1 MLLALGLLLIAA
13 CDSPAAT
20 PGASE
25 PDSTAEAEQPARTA
39 EATADATL
47 AAAPETTPSR
57 SPAATEAATLAPDTV
72 ALPTSNPTPDAGLDR
87 PSSSGDVLPGIALR
101 PAFPNLQLERL
112 TNLVQPDDGT
122 NRIFITEQWGRIRVF
137 PNEPTVEHPGMFL
150 DIQGRSRGG
159 ANEEGLLG
167 LAFSPDFAE
176 NGHFFV
182 YYSAID
188 PRRSVLS
195 RFTVSDNDPNLAD
208 VFSEIVILEVEQPYS
223 NHNGGQIE
231 FGPDGYLYVALGD
244 GGLASDPMGNGQNTG
259 TLLGSILRLDVSGV
273 SPDAGYA
280 IPLDN
285 PFVGVSGARGE
296 IWAYGLRNPWRF
308 SFDSEIG
315 LMWAA
320 DVGQNSYEEIDV
332 VKRGGN
338 YGWNIMEGLHCFSPS
353 QGCDTA
359 GLEMPVAEYGRS
371 EGCSVTGG
379 HVYRGSDLPGLV
391 GAYVYADFCTGR
403 IWGISYDGET
413 ATEPQLLV
421 DSDLAITSFGRGLD
435 GSLYVLSRDDGVYIA
450 VPAETP

>member
-1 MLLALGLLLIAA
+1 MLLALGLLLVAA

-20 PGASE
+20 PSAPE
-25 PDSTAEAEQPARTA
+25 PDSTAETEQTTRTA
-39 EATADATL
+39 ESTLEAIHTAAPLETPPRSPTATERATL
-47 AAAPETTPSR
+47 TPS
-57 SPAATEAATLAPDTV
+57 AG
-72 ALPTSNPTPDAGLDR
+72 ALPTSNPTPIASPDR
-87 PSSSGDVLPGIALR
+87 TPAPVSDLPGIALR

-122 NRIFITEQWGRIRVF
+122 NRIFVTEQWGRIRVF
-137 PNEPTVEHPGMFL
+137 PNEPTVEHASMFL

-208 VFSEIVILEVEQPYS
+208 VFSEIVVLEVEQPYS

-259 TLLGSILRLDVSGV
+259 TLLGSILRLDVSGL

-280 IPLDN
+280 IPPDN
-285 PFVGVSGARGE
+285 PFVGVPGARGE

-308 SFDSEIG
+308 SFDSETG

-338 YGWNIMEGLHCFSPS
+338 YGWNIMEGAL
-353 QGCDTA
+353 
-359 GLEMPVAEYGRS
+359 LLAESGMR
-371 EGCSVTGG
+371 
-379 HVYRGSDLPGLV
+379 HRRPGD
-391 GAYVYADFCTGR
+391 ARGR
-403 IWGISYDGET
+403 IRPQRGLLGHRRARLPRQRPTGIGGRLRLRRLLHRPHLGPRFDGET

-435 GSLYVLSRDDGVYIA
+435 GSLYVLSRDDGVYLA
-450 VPAETP
+450 VPANRP

>member
-1 MLLALGLLLIAA
+1 MLLALSLLLIAA
-13 CDSPAAT
+13 CDSPADT
-20 PGASE
+20 PGALE
-25 PDSTAEAEQPARTA
+25 PGSTAETEQPTRTPGSTTAAARTA
-39 EATADATL
+39 TPVATM
-47 AAAPETTPSR
+47 SR
-57 SPAATEAATLAPDTV
+57 SPAATEEATLTPSAG
-72 ALPTSNPTPDAGLDR
+72 AIAASSPTPNEGLDGTSA
-87 PSSSGDVLPGIALR
+87 PAPGLPDIVLR
-101 PAFPNLQLERL
+101 SAFPNLEFSRL

-137 PNEPTVEHPGMFL
+137 PNEPTAEKADTFL
-150 DIQGRSRGG
+150 DITGRSGGG

-208 VFSEIVILEVEQPYS
+208 AFSEIVVLEVEQPYS

-231 FGPDGYLYVALGD
+231 FGPDGYLFVALGD
-244 GGLASDPMGNGQNTG
+244 GGYASDPHGNGQNTG

-273 SPDAGYA
+273 SEDAGYA
-280 IPLDN
+280 IPPDN
-285 PFVGVSGARGE
+285 PFVGVAGARGE

-308 SFDSEIG
+308 SFDPETG

-320 DVGQNSYEEIDV
+320 DVGQNAYEEIDV
-332 VKRGGN
+332 VQRGGN
-338 YGWNIMEGLHCFSPS
+338 YGWNIMEGLHCFSPR
-353 QGCDTA
+353 QGCDTT

-371 EGCSVTGG
+371 DGCSVTGG
-379 HVYRGSDLPGLV
+379 HVYRGSDIPGLV

-403 IWGISYDGET
+403 IWGIRYDGET

-435 GSLYVLSRDDGVYIA
+435 GSLYVLGRDDGVYIA
-450 VPAETP
+450 VPAE